1 MSAELSFR
9 KKAPRKLFYKIGEVC
24 DICGI
29 EAHVLRYWETEFP
42 SLSPGKNRAG
52 QRIYRPQD
60 VQLVQTIQS
69 LLHEE
74 GYTIAGA
81 RKKLDSESTEE
92 GLPLFTAPRAAQRK
106 LSLGIIRRD
115 LLEILELTKNNPE
128 S

>member
-1 MSAELSFR
+1 MSAELSF
-9 KKAPRKLFYKIGEVC
+9 KKKVPRKLFYKIGDVC
-24 DICGI
+24 DICSI

-52 QRIYRPQD
+52 QRIYRSKD
-60 VQLVQTIQS
+60 VQLVQTIQQ

-81 RKKLDSESTEE
+81 RKKLGSESAGE

-106 LSLGIIRRD
+106 LRLGEMRRD
-115 LLEILELTKNNPE
+115 LLEILALTKKDD
-128 S
+128 